1 MTFDIALSKLKINQY
16 NNEIPYYSIERY
28 CKYSNNYSIRKFY
41 DYQNNIKNQIDL
53 DEVCKCENYAII
65 HLFEIFLIVQ
75 GKKYLFKRV
84 FDGNLEE
91 RRKYNIVL
99 DTECYKAESYFE
111 IRFHNDAV
119 VPMKLLLLGGLFDA
133 IFVLY
138 NSMRSALSLL
148 KSAISMR
155 EDCQSKVSSFNGSMG
170 SSPSTLSSR

>member
-1 MTFDIALSKLKINQY
+1 M
-16 NNEIPYYSIERY
+16 
-28 CKYSNNYSIRKFY
+28 
-41 DYQNNIKNQIDL
+41 
-53 DEVCKCENYAII
+53 
-65 HLFEIFLIVQ
+65 
-75 GKKYLFKRV
+75 FKRV

-138 NSMRSALSLL
+138 SSNSEDKKPNTRHFTSVVNGQVLLLTLILTFLIIDALLIIIIL
-148 KSAISMR
+148 I
-155 EDCQSKVSSFNGSMG
+155 
-170 SSPSTLSSR
+170 